1 VPELPRAAHS
11 RSTPLIAM
19 KAPCKNTVPGGSV
32 TSANA
37 SAVSRSGR
45 ARSILEPFATSARY
59 CNSVG
64 GLHMKK
70 VDEYLQHA
78 AECREMARVSSLAH
92 HRQQLEEMAKTWEQ
106 LAEVRGREIQ
116 KRSEA

>member
-1 VPELPRAAHS
+1 
-11 RSTPLIAM
+11 
-19 KAPCKNTVPGGSV
+19 
-32 TSANA
+32 
-37 SAVSRSGR
+37 
-45 ARSILEPFATSARY
+45 
-59 CNSVG
+59 
-64 GLHMKK
+64 MKK